1 MNQYLKKRFWFGLRL
16 VVLVTLATIFL
27 FPILMMVST
36 SLKTSEELYSGGFS
50 LLSKNPTLEN
60 YAAAFTK
67 IPYFRYMGN
76 TAFIT
81 ISNVVAQLLVAPMVA
96 YSLAKIQW
104 RGARIITGIILGT
117 MMLPYFTIMVPL
129 YKIWAFLGL
138 TGTKWPLILCAFFG
152 NPLYIIILRQFMSSV
167 PNSLLDAA
175 RIDGCNEFQKY
186 LFVMLPLCK
195 PAITTIGIFTFLQTW
210 SDYLGPM
217 LYLSDPKDYTLSIGL
232 KAFISQY
239 TIDWPSLMAAS
250 ATFIVPVV
258 ILFAFFQR
266 NFVEGISTTGL
277 K

>member
-1 MNQYLKKRFWFGLRL
+1 MNQYLRKRFWLGLRL
-16 VVLVTLATIFL
+16 VMLVTLATIFL

-36 SLKTSEELYSGGFS
+36 SLKTSEELYSSGFS
-50 LLSKNPTLEN
+50 LLPKNPTLEN
-60 YAAAFTK
+60 YATAFTQ
-67 IPYFRYMGN
+67 IPYFRYMWN

-96 YSLAKIQW
+96 YSLSKIQW
-104 RGARIITGIILGT
+104 RGAGVITGIILGT

-129 YKIWAFLGL
+129 YKIWALLGL

-152 NPLYIIILRQFMSSV
+152 NPLYIIILRQFMCSV

-175 RIDGCNEFQKY
+175 RIDGCSEFQKY